1 MKNHGALGGP
11 IDDPAKRA
19 SPLMCILAWLALC
32 AAGWLLVGAAI
43 YGLWCAYRIIAG

>member
-1 MKNHGALGGP
+1 MKNHGMSEPLV
-11 IDDPAKRA
+11 DDPGKRA

-32 AAGWLLVGAAI
+32 AAGWLLVGAAA